1 MPRHPAP
8 PAPRRGSRPLLALVV
23 ALVAASC
30 GTAAPRL
37 TAPSETPASSSTAGE
52 PGPAPLFSVTL
63 FDGTSFDLAD
73 HLSRDGRP
81 VLLNLWASWCP
92 PCRDELPALEA
103 AARRHPEV
111 LFLGIAVED
120 DPAAAALMATDLG
133 VTFPVGADLD
143 GTIDAA
149 FPSPGLPAT
158 FLIDADGAL
167 LGAVYGGLQ
176 PADVDDLVGRY
187 LAG

>member
-1 MPRHPAP
+1 
-8 PAPRRGSRPLLALVV
+8 
-23 ALVAASC
+23 
-30 GTAAPRL
+30 
-37 TAPSETPASSSTAGE
+37 
-52 PGPAPLFSVTL
+52 
-63 FDGTSFDLAD
+63 
-73 HLSRDGRP
+73 
-81 VLLNLWASWCP
+81 
-92 PCRDELPALEA
+92 
-103 AARRHPEV
+103 V